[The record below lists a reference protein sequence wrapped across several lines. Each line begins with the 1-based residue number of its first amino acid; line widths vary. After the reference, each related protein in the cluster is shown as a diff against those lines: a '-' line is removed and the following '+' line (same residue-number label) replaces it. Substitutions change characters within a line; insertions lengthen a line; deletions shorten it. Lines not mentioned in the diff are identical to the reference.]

1 VPDELRC
8 RVVHASLPAR
18 LDGAASLT
26 DDSAGDTRD
35 RYQRPFA
42 DCEPSDYG
50 VTTSPGHS
58 FQGGRRDRPAF
69 ARALLLATAWCC
81 IVPVG
86 AETLLVVRK
95 TDNAMDFMDPGSGL
109 RLASVVTGYAPHE
122 VSVAPD
128 GRHAAVTNYGT
139 REQPGSTLSIV
150 DLEQPHELRRIDLAP
165 HTRPHGVAWF
175 APDRIAVTTEGSRHL
190 LLVEPETGRIVRAIA
205 TAQETSHMVVVSS
218 DGRRAYV
225 TDIGSGTTTAVDL
238 AAGRKLVDLPTG
250 AGSEALALTPDGKEL
265 WVAAR
270 ADGHVAVVDTSSLEV
285 RARLPL
291 SGIPIRIAMTPDGRT
306 ALVTC
311 AGSGELV
318 AFDVAA
324 HAERARRKVDVPPA
338 PDAAERPF
346 ARLAPGSVLPVG
358 LLVSRDGRSAY
369 VAATMGD
376 RVVQFDARTLEVLR
390 SVEVGGEPDGLASTP
405 VIPRAACHG
414 CTPLDDS
421 R

>member
-1 VPDELRC
+1 MRSCSAIL
-8 RVVHASLPAR
+8 L
-18 LDGAASLT
+18 LT
-26 DDSAGDTRD
+26 A
-35 RYQRPFA
+35 
-42 DCEPSDYG
+42 
-50 VTTSPGHS
+50 
-58 FQGGRRDRPAF
+58 
-69 ARALLLATAWCC
+69 ALLAAAP
-81 IVPVG
+81 IA

-95 TDNAMDFMDPGSGL
+95 PDNAVDFMDPGSGL

-128 GRHAAVTNYGT
+128 GKRAAVTNYGT

-150 DLEQPHELRRIDLAP
+150 DLEQPREIRRIDLAP

-205 TAQETSHMVVVSS
+205 TAQETSHMVAVSS
-218 DGRRAYV
+218 DGSRAYV
-225 TDIGSGTTTAVDL
+225 TNIGSGTTTALDL
-238 AAGRKLVDLPTG
+238 AAGRKLADLPTG
-250 AGSEALALTPDGKEL
+250 AGSEAVALTPDGREL

-270 ADGHVAVVDTSSLEV
+270 TDGHIAVVDTSLLEV

-306 ALVTC
+306 VLVTC

-318 AFDVAA
+318 AFDVAT
-324 HAERARRKVDVPPA
+324 HAERGRRAVDVPFA
-338 PDAAERPF
+338 PGAAERPF

-358 LLVSRDGRSAY
+358 LLVSPDGRSAY

-376 RVVQFDARTLEVLR
+376 RIVQFDARTLEVLR

-405 VIPRAACHG
+405 VIPRAVCHG
-414 CTPLDDS
+414 CTPLGS
-421 R
+421 PR